1 MRPLRRRAARMA
13 RPARVFMRSRKPW
26 VFARRRV
33 FGWKVRLLITIL
45 QLKILGISLVSKT
58 TCCCRRFQ
66 ARQPVKS
73 RAKVNLGSS
82 YYLLFRK
89 YFLINLKE
97 FLRDT
102 PFRFAFNQTCW
113 QEFNSLSFTQAIS
126 VWKTYPQSVHKN
138 IKLWKTIRHFS
149 KSKGIRRVTWPQPK
163 P

>member
-1 MRPLRRRAARMA
+1 MRPLRRRAAKMA

-45 QLKILGISLVSKT
+45 HLKILGISLVSKT

-73 RAKVNLGSS
+73 RAKVSLGSS
-82 YYLLFRK
+82 KWRLFRN
-89 YFLINLKE
+89 YFLIDKKE

-102 PFRFAFNQTCW
+102 PFRFAFNRTCW
-113 QEFNSLSFTQAIS
+113 QEFNSLSFTQAKS
-126 VWKTYPQSVHKN
+126 VWKTYPQFVHKCV
-138 IKLWKTIRHFS
+138 KLWKTIQRFS
-149 KSKGIRRVTWPQPK
+149 KIKGIRRVTWPQPK